1 MESSLVNLNLLKST
15 NEVDLSQTTIKQK
28 QLENYNPN
36 SYNLYSFEHNNSLY
50 DYFLSY
56 TTLNY
61 FWELLF
67 FFVLIFFVIVNTLF
81 LVHGASLEK
90 KIKDRFFATYKRKE
104 YKTIKRFIFFLKCDQ
119 LKKLLLKYVI
129 YSNHFI
135 TLLILSCIFSFFL
148 FYTLNIKFLILFFN
162 HLNISIYS
170 FLIILFLLTFL
181 QIFYYLIYYSIISEN
196 ILNYEVIIL
205 FNYASLALIFSLFT
219 INLISLFILLEIFIY
234 CIFIIIPLQYNILY
248 TVEIPYGLF
257 IKGDVIDEERK
268 KKVLA
273 MIKLQELTNYI
284 FPTEFSLQKNY
295 LKIEATIKYFLYS
308 SFNSFFYI
316 FGLINLLYCNVN
328 LNFSSLSVIF
338 QKNFQALFTD
348 SVILIPHSN
357 FYLYISVYCFL
368 IFFLFKL
375 SIFPFHIWV
384 FDLFQGVSYILLNF
398 ITIPGKI
405 VFIVLFIQFFYGKF
419 FDLFIYQWQ
428 NLLLI
433 FCIITAIISCF
444 GLLRQNDIK
453 RFIAYSTLNHMS
465 YIVLG
470 ICFNTFSGFYA
481 VIVYLCAY
489 MLMMQIFFLI
499 ILLLYNSRTKLPLL
513 QITSLKALRHSSP
526 ILLWFFAMNIFSF
539 IGVPPFAGFWGKFY
553 ILYSLVEQ
561 ILLNYNTMA
570 IDNSFFFLSVIL
582 IILLITSIISG
593 VAYFFFL
600 RIIFFEKLNNTEQ
613 FITLKL
619 NKYSFGF
626 FHLFILSFLF
636 FILTFFGFIFFENQ
650 NVILFVHDFIQLYFI
665 VMKQ

>member
-1 MESSLVNLNLLKST
+1 L
-15 NEVDLSQTTIKQK
+15 
-28 QLENYNPN
+28 
-36 SYNLYSFEHNNSLY
+36 F
-50 DYFLSY
+50 
-56 TTLNY
+56 
-61 FWELLF
+61 F
-67 FFVLIFFVIVNTLF
+67 FFVLILFVLANTFFLIQ
-81 LVHGASLEK
+81 GASLEK
-90 KIKDRFFATYKRKE
+90 KIKDKFFPTYKRKE

-119 LKKLLLKYVI
+119 LKNLLLKYVI

-135 TLLILSCIFSFFL
+135 FLLILSCIFSFIL
-148 FYTLNIKFLILFFN
+148 FYAFNIKFFFLFFN

-170 FLIILFLLTFL
+170 FLIILFLLIFL

-248 TVEIPYGLF
+248 TVEIPHGLF
-257 IKGDVIDEERK
+257 IKNDAVDEERK

-273 MIKLQELTNYI
+273 MIKLQQLTNYI

-316 FGLINLLYCNVN
+316 FGLINLLYCNVH

-338 QKNFQALFTD
+338 QKNIQSLVTLNIA
-348 SVILIPHSN
+348 LIPQNN

-384 FDLFQGVSYILLNF
+384 FDLFQGVSYIVLNF
-398 ITIPGKI
+398 ITVPGKI

-419 FDLFIYQWQ
+419 FDLFIYSWQ
-428 NLLLI
+428 NLVLT
-433 FCIITAIISCF
+433 FCVITAIISAF

-470 ICFNTFSGFYA
+470 VCFNTFSGFYA

-489 MLMMQIFFLI
+489 MLMMQLFFLI
-499 ILLLYNSRTKLPLL
+499 ILLLYNKYTKLPLL
-513 QITSLKALRHSSP
+513 QVTSLKALRTGSP
-526 ILLWFFAMNIFSF
+526 LFLWIFAMNIFSF

-553 ILYSLVEQ
+553 ILYSLLEQ
-561 ILLNYNTMA
+561 
-570 IDNSFFFLSVIL
+570 VIL
-582 IILLITSIISG
+582 NFNNNSDNFYFLVLILFILIVTSIISG

-600 RIIFFEKLNNTEQ
+600 RIIFFEKFTNVNQ
-613 FITLKL
+613 NITLKL

-626 FHLFILSFLF
+626 FHIFILISLFLF
-636 FILTFFGFIFFENQ
+636 LTLFGFIFFENQ
-650 NVILFVHDFIQLYFI
+650 YVISFIHDFVQLYFFI
-665 VMKQ
+665 MKQ